1 MLMALVALAAGLWAG
16 LLRLGYAAPPLPGGV
31 VLAHGPLM
39 AGGFLGTVISL
50 ERAVALGQN
59 QGGRRRYY
67 AAPLL
72 SGLAGLLLLTAVPA
86 FIPRF
91 LFVLASL
98 GLVGIFVVI
107 YRMQPGADHAVM
119 GLAAGMWLAGNVLW
133 LAGRPLA
140 LVVVWWAGFLVLTI
154 AGERLEL
161 ARVLLLA
168 PRARRTFSAV
178 VGLFTAG
185 LVVSLVWPDA
195 GVRLAGVGLAAL
207 GVWLL
212 RFDIARRTIR
222 REGLTRFIAACLL
235 PGYVWLIVGG
245 ALWMANGATAG
256 SGPAYDMMLHV
267 VFLGFVMSMIFGHA
281 PVIIPAVMG
290 IPIRYTPW
298 FYGHLAL
305 LHGSLALRI
314 AGDMLGNAALRRW
327 GGLLNEVAVVAFLVV
342 TALAARRGES
352 GGAGADGRM

>member
-1 MLMALVALAAGLWAG
+1 MFMALVALAAGLWAG
-16 LLRLGYAAPPLPGGV
+16 LLRLGYAVPPLPGGV

-86 FIPRF
+86 FIPRL

-195 GVRLAGVGLAAL
+195 VHPGETCRVTGPTLPGTPAVVVGSNGHVAWGFTNSEGDWTDVVILDVDPADPQKYLTPEGPRSFDLAAE
-207 GVWLL
+207 
-212 RFDIARRTIR
+212 TIHVKGSPDEVLEV
-222 REGLTRFIAACLL
+222 RETI
-235 PGYVWLIVGG
+235 W
-245 ALWMANGATAG
+245 
-256 SGPAYDMMLHV
+256 GPV
-267 VFLGFVMSMIFGHA
+267 
-281 PVIIPAVMG
+281 
-290 IPIRYTPW
+290 
-298 FYGHLAL
+298 
-305 LHGSLALRI
+305 
-314 AGDMLGNAALRRW
+314 
-327 GGLLNEVAVVAFLVV
+327 VVAIVH
-342 TALAARRGES
+342 AMR
-352 GGAGADGRM
+352 